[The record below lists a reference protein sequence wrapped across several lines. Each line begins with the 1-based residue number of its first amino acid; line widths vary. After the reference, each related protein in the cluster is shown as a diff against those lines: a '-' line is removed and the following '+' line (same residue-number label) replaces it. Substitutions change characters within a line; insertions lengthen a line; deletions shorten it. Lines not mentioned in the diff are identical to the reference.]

1 MNDFQI
7 SRRECLAALSAML
20 APVSY
25 AADELTH
32 ALYGFSSK
40 NAPFKAMDK
49 SDYGTWLRE
58 HGLNAVFVSANE
70 DESALA
76 ALKTSGIAIYQE
88 VGVFVGKSDY
98 QQHPEWRPLTASG
111 EEMKPDGWYYP
122 LSPNHPEVRKQRLER
137 LKKRLENPYLDGVW
151 LDFIRF
157 PLRWENGAPKFQ
169 QACFSDES
177 LKAFHTFSGLQTK
190 GGSTKEKAEWILENH
205 LDQWTAFKIESIRSW
220 VAQAAALRDEMRKD
234 VKLAFFGIPWATDD
248 YDNALHRII
257 GQDYSVLAKH
267 VDIISPMIYHRMI
280 GRPVEWVHD
289 LTLAIKQE
297 THKPVWPILQT
308 MNNPDELT
316 QEEFMRSIELA
327 LQASQQGVIL
337 FTSND
342 IEKEGRW
349 AQVKAALSK

>member
-1 MNDFQI
+1 
-7 SRRECLAALSAML
+7 
-20 APVSY
+20 
-25 AADELTH
+25 
-32 ALYGFSSK
+32 
-40 NAPFKAMDK
+40 
-49 SDYGTWLRE
+49 
-58 HGLNAVFVSANE
+58 
-70 DESALA
+70 
-76 ALKTSGIAIYQE
+76 
-88 VGVFVGKSDY
+88 
-98 QQHPEWRPLTASG
+98 
-111 EEMKPDGWYYP
+111 MKPDGWYYP

-137 LKKRLENPYLDGVW
+137 LKKRLQNPYLDGVW

-157 PLRWENGAPKFQ
+157 PLRWENGAPKLQ

-177 LKAFHTFSGLQTK
+177 LKVFQMFSGLQVK
-190 GGSTKEKAEWILENH
+190 GGSTKEKAEWILKNH
-205 LDQWTAFKIESIRSW
+205 LDQWTAFKIESVRRW
-220 VAQAAALRDEMRKD
+220 VAQAAALRDEIRKD

-280 GRPVEWVHD
+280 GRPVEWVRD

-297 THKPVWPILQT
+297 TRKPVWPILQT

-316 QEEFMRSIELA
+316 QEEFMRSIQLA
-327 LQASQQGVIL
+327 LQASQQGAIL